1 MMEERKEDRVG
12 WGHGKLFTQRVI
24 AEGAALVTGGWRVK
38 PRLPV
43 VPNFALGKEE
53 SFVGVPIVAQ

>member
-1 MMEERKEDRVG
+1 M
-12 WGHGKLFTQRVI
+12 FTQRVI